1 MELAKKRGF
10 EGINPRWFLE
20 AAAKEGAC
28 CSVGDVISFFLNV
41 INIYFDLGWINNE

>member
-28 CSVGDVISFFLNV
+28 CSVGDVISFFLTVKNHLV
-41 INIYFDLGWINNE
+41 KLFEIIRI